1 MSLLLT
7 LILTIPFA
15 GSLCAALLPA
25 TARRAGAWIAGG
37 SALACLLLTLALTP
51 EVAHLGLIKLSLPW
65 IPSQGVDLTLRM
77 DGYAWLFAVI
87 VSSMGALIALYAH
100 YYLSA
105 QDPAPRFFAFLLSF
119 MGAMLGVVL
128 AGNLIQLLVFWELTS
143 LSSFM
148 LIGYWHHRMEA
159 RRGARMA
166 LLVTGAGGFCLLAS
180 MLIIGHI
187 VGSYD
192 LDDVLAA
199 ASQIRGHR
207 WYPVLLVLLAV
218 GALTKSAQFP
228 FHFWLPNAMAA
239 PTPVSAYL
247 HSATMVKAGV
257 FLLARFWPIF
267 SGTDWWTWIIGGAG
281 LCSLLLGA
289 YAATFQRDIKSVLA
303 YSTISHLGLITLLLG
318 MNSRLALVAAIFHMI
333 NHATF
338 KASLFM
344 AAGIVDHETGT
355 RDLTRLSGLRTA
367 MPLTATLAMVS
378 AAAMAGVPLLNG
390 FISKEMF
397 FAETIFTSGH
407 WITRWGLPA
416 AAVVA
421 SAFSVAY
428 SLRLIL
434 QVFFG
439 PPTHDLP
446 RTPHDPTRMMLIP
459 SAILVVICLAVGML
473 PGLTLG
479 PVLDMVMRGLLGPG
493 LPAFDLQVWH
503 GLNLP
508 LLMSMIAMV
517 GGVGI
522 YLALRERDRRAPGQ
536 VPIIY
541 RLDGRRSFENA
552 LEAIDSGTLW
562 LLGRLQ
568 TQRLQPQVLLLVLC
582 TLGVALLPLVNGGW
596 WPQASTRDTPLQ
608 WSFGLMWLAGGAC
621 AIAAAY
627 QAKYHRTASLMLA
640 GASGLI
646 TCITFAWLSAPDL
659 ALTQLAVEV
668 VTTVLILLGLRWL
681 PPRIEEYPG
690 ATWHR
695 TQWRRWRDFTV
706 AVAGGAGLAV
716 LAYVMMIRP
725 AAYQSISSF
734 FVKQAVPLGGGAN
747 VVNVILVDFRAFDT
761 FGEITV
767 LAVVALSV
775 YALLRRFRPPAEALV
790 MSSRPYSAQS
800 DSRDREPDPQATL
813 PDGLMHVPAVLVRL
827 LLPVSTLIS
836 LYFLLRGHNLPGGGF
851 VGGLVMATGIILQY
865 MVGGILWVEARPLIR
880 PQAWIALGLLVA
892 GIAAMSVWWVGR
904 PLLSAYTLDLM
915 LPVVGELHLSS
926 VLLFDL
932 GVYMLVVGA
941 TILFLIALAH
951 QSLRFHRNITE
962 PADGPHTET

>member
-1 MSLLLT
+1 MLLT
-7 LILTIPFA
+7 LILAIPFA

-25 TARRAGAWIAGG
+25 TARRSGAWIAGI
-37 SALACLLLTLALTP
+37 SALACLALTLALTP
-51 EVAHLGLIKLSLPW
+51 ELAASGLIKLSIPW
-65 IPSQGVDLTLRM
+65 IPSQGVDLTLRL
-77 DGYAWLFAVI
+77 DGYAWLFSII
-87 VSSMGALIALYAH
+87 VSAMGALIALYSH

-119 MGAMLGVVL
+119 MGAMLGIVL

-148 LIGYWHHRMEA
+148 LIGYWQHRPEA

-166 LLVTGAGGFCLLAS
+166 LLITGGGGFCLLAS

-192 LDDVLAA
+192 LDAVLASA
-199 ASQIRGHR
+199 DRIRTHH
-207 WYPVLLVLLAV
+207 WYPILLVLLAL

-267 SGTDWWTWIIGGAG
+267 SGTDWWTWIIGGSG
-281 LCSLLLGA
+281 LITLLLGA
-289 YAATFQRDIKSVLA
+289 YAATFQRDMKSVLA

-318 MNSRLALVAAIFHMI
+318 MNSRLALVAAVFHMI

-344 AAGIVDHETGT
+344 ATGIVDHESGT
-355 RDLTRLSGLRTA
+355 RDLTRLSGLRTL

-397 FAETIFTSGH
+397 FAETVFISGH
-407 WITRWGLPA
+407 WSTRWGLPI

-421 SAFSVAY
+421 GAFSVAY

-439 PPTHDLP
+439 PPATDLP
-446 RTPHDPTRMMLIP
+446 RTPHEPALMMLIP
-459 SAILVVICLAVGML
+459 CTVLVIICLAVGIF

-479 PVLDMVMRGLLGPG
+479 GVLQLVMQGLLGERVP
-493 LPAFDLQVWH
+493 PYDLQLWH
-503 GLNLP
+503 GVNLP
-508 LLMSMIAMV
+508 LIMSFIALL
-517 GGVGI
+517 GGIGL
-522 YLALRERDRRAPGQ
+522 YLALRQRDRRAPGR
-536 VPIIY
+536 VPLIY
-541 RLDGRRSFENA
+541 RLDGRQSFEHT
-552 LEAIDSGTLW
+552 LELIDSGAAW
-562 LLGRLQ
+562 LLERLQ
-568 TQRLQPQVLLLVLC
+568 TQHLQPQVLLLILSTV
-582 TLGVALLPLVNGGW
+582 GVAMLPLWAGGW
-596 WPQASTRDTPLQ
+596 WPDASIQPTALH
-608 WSFGLMWLAGGAC
+608 WSFGLMWLMGGAC

-627 QAKYHRTASLMLA
+627 QAKYHRTASLMLS
-640 GASGLI
+640 GATGLI
-646 TCITFAWLSAPDL
+646 TCVTFAWLSAPDL

-681 PPRIEEYPG
+681 PPRIQEYPG
-690 ATWHR
+690 PTWWR
-695 TQWRRWRDFTV
+695 TRWRRWRDFTV
-706 AVAGGAGLAV
+706 AMAGGAGIAA
-716 LAYVMMIRP
+716 LAYTMMTRTASQETI
-725 AAYQSISSF
+725 AAF
-734 FVKQAVPLGGGAN
+734 FVEQAWPLGGGAN

-767 LAVVALSV
+767 LGIVALCV
-775 YALLRRFRPPAEALV
+775 YALLRRFRPPAEALTTPQHLLWV
-790 MSSRPYSAQS
+790 LPRP
-800 DSRDREPDPQATL
+800 DRQEADLQAPL
-813 PDGLMHVPAVLVRL
+813 PDGLMHIPAVLVRL
-827 LLPVSTLIS
+827 LLPITTLIS

-865 MVGGILWVEARPLIR
+865 MVGGIRWVEARPLIR
-880 PQAWIALGLLVA
+880 PQAWIALGLLMA
-892 GIAAMSVWWVGR
+892 GIAAISAWWLGQ
-904 PLLSAYTLDLM
+904 PLLSAYTVDLM
-915 LPVVGELHLSS
+915 LPLIGGVHLSS
-926 VLLFDL
+926 VLIFDL

-941 TILFLIALAH
+941 TILMLIALAH

-962 PADGPHTET
+962 PADPPLVES

>member
-1 MSLLLT
+1 MLLT
-7 LILTIPFA
+7 LILAIPFA

-25 TARRAGAWIAGG
+25 DARRAGAWLAGS

-51 EVAHLGLIKLSLPW
+51 AVAAQGVVKLGIPW
-65 IPSQGVDLTLRM
+65 IPTQGVDLTLRM

-87 VSSMGALIALYAH
+87 ISAMGALIALYAH

-119 MGAMLGVVL
+119 MGAMLGIVL

-166 LLVTGAGGFCLLAS
+166 LLVTGSGGFCLLAS

-192 LDDVLAA
+192 LDAVLAA
-199 ASQIRGHR
+199 AATIRGHP
-207 WYPVLLVLLAV
+207 WYPTLLVLLAL

-289 YAATFQRDIKSVLA
+289 YAATFQRDMKSVLA

-318 MNSRLALVAAIFHMI
+318 MNSRLALVAAVFHVI

-344 AAGIVDHETGT
+344 AAGIVDHESGT
-355 RDLTRLSGLRTA
+355 RDLTRLSGLRRL

-397 FAETIFTSGH
+397 FAETVFISGH
-407 WITRWGLPA
+407 WATRWGLPL

-421 SAFSVAY
+421 GAFSVAY

-439 PPTHDLP
+439 PPATDLP
-446 RTPHDPTRMMLIP
+446 QVPHDPPRMMLIP
-459 SAILVVICLAVGML
+459 CTVLVLICLAVGML
-473 PGLTLG
+473 PSVTLG
-479 PVLDMVMRGLLGPG
+479 PILAMVMHGLLGANVPVY
-493 LPAFDLQVWH
+493 DLQIWH
-503 GLNLP
+503 GFTLP
-508 LLMSMIAMV
+508 LAMSLIATLA
-517 GGVGI
+517 GI
-522 YLALRERDRRAPGQ
+522 GLYLALRERDRRTPGQ
-536 VPIIY
+536 VPLIY
-541 RLDGRRSFENA
+541 RLDGRQSFETA
-552 LEAIDSGTLW
+552 LEAIDSGTAR
-562 LLGRLQ
+562 LLGWLQ

-582 TLGVALLPLVNGGW
+582 TLGVALLPLLRGGW
-596 WPQASTRDTPLQ
+596 WPQAATATTPSQ
-608 WSFGLMWLAGGAC
+608 WSFGLMWLAGSAC
-621 AIAAAY
+621 ALAAAY
-627 QAKYHRTASLMLA
+627 QAKYHRAASLMLA
-640 GASGLI
+640 GAAGLV

-659 ALTQLAVEV
+659 ALTQLSVEV

-681 PPRIEEYPG
+681 PPRLEEFPG
-690 ATWHR
+690 PTRRH
-695 TQWRRWRDFTV
+695 TLWRRRRDFVV

-716 LAYVMMIRP
+716 LAYVMMTRP
-725 AAYQSISSF
+725 AAHQSISAF
-734 FVKQAVPLGGGAN
+734 FVEQAWPLGGGAN

-767 LAVVALSV
+767 LGVVALSV
-775 YALLRRFRPPAEALV
+775 YALLRRFRPPDETIAAPLRQRNGGEGPVAF
-790 MSSRPYSAQS
+790 Q
-800 DSRDREPDPQATL
+800 EPDLQATL
-813 PDGLMHVPAVLVRL
+813 PDGLMRIPAVLVRL
-827 LLPVSTLIS
+827 LLPVATLIS

-851 VGGLVMATGIILQY
+851 VGGLIMATGIILQY

-880 PQAWIALGLLVA
+880 PQIWIALGLLVA
-892 GIAAMSVWWVGR
+892 GAAAMAVWWAGK
-904 PLLSAYTLDLM
+904 PLLSAYQVDVA
-915 LPVVGELHLSS
+915 LPLLGTLHLSS
-926 VLLFDL
+926 ALVFDL

-941 TILFLIALAH
+941 TILMIIALAH
-951 QSLRFHRNITE
+951 QSLRFYRKLTE
-962 PADGPHTET
+962 ASGSPALGD